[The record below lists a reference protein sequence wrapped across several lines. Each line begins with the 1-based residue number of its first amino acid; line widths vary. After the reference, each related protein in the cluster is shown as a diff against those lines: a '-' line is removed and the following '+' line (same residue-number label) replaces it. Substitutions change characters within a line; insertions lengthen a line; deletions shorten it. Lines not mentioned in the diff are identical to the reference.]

1 MKGIGAILAGGR
13 SERFGSDKA
22 DARLDGRRL
31 IDWVADALT
40 PQVVDI
46 VICGRDEPGQHCL
59 ADRPEPGI
67 GPLGGL
73 AAALHYAAKN
83 DAGFVVSTGCDTPDI
98 PPDLLDYLTGEGA
111 AILDDQPV
119 IGFWP
124 VRLVEQ
130 LDAFIADGGR
140 SLYGFAD
147 HVGARR
153 ITLDH
158 SLANIN
164 RPDDLTKI
172 GSDTKS

>member
-22 DARLDGRRL
+22 VTLLDGRRL
-31 IDWVADALT
+31 VDWVADALA
-40 PQVVDI
+40 PQVTQI

-73 AAALHYAAKN
+73 AAALDYAVAN
-83 DAGFVVSTGCDTPDI
+83 DAGFVLSAGCDTPDI
-98 PPDLLDYLTGEGA
+98 PPDLIDHLRGEGA

-124 VRLVEQ
+124 AILVEQ
-130 LDAFIADGGR
+130 LDAFVADGGR
-140 SLYGFAD
+140 SLYRFAD

-153 ITLDH
+153 VTLGRD
-158 SLANIN
+158 LANIN
-164 RPDDLTKI
+164 RPDDLKKINLGTK
-172 GSDTKS
+172 G